1 MIGASGNPLHRN
13 QITIESLQITWYRIV
28 LDEAQWVKQKIYPLL
43 FHKHSLILFVIQ
55 SIIRN
60 PKANKTANI
69 QKLQAK
75 YMLCLTGTPFQNRL
89 QDVQSLISLFKI
101 WPWNQDWIWR
111 QHLIPGMSIGD
122 RHAIQTL
129 NHLMEEVCLRR
140 TKEVLLNLPKKVE
153 TAVLVRMGEP
163 WEGFSRELHEEFI
176 NSFGRLRMSG
186 EPWDLGEFF
195 RQLLMIQQYCNH
207 PVFAREVIPN
217 RHPWSWRDSAKVV
230 HLVEHVRNFLN
241 GGRGIARPKAVIF
254 SSYVQFL
261 EMWVYSSLAP
271 SAQFHD
277 ETDEWIVLTKNCE
290 GTRLNDINSTML
302 VGTMPLSKRDE
313 NLGQFRSD
321 PECNVLIGSIKA
333 AGVGIDLRCAQNV
346 YLMVCW
352 FYSWF

>member
-1 MIGASGNPLHRN
+1 
-13 QITIESLQITWYRIV
+13 
-28 LDEAQWVKQKIYPLL
+28 
-43 FHKHSLILFVIQ
+43 
-55 SIIRN
+55 
-60 PKANKTANI
+60 
-69 QKLQAK
+69 
-75 YMLCLTGTPFQNRL
+75 MLCLTGTPFQNRL

-195 RQLLMIQQYCNH
+195 RQLTMIQQYCNH

-217 RHPWSWRDSAKVV
+217 RHPWSWQDSAKVV

-261 EMWVYSSLAP
+261 EM
-271 SAQFHD
+271 
-277 ETDEWIVLTKNCE
+277 
-290 GTRLNDINSTML
+290 
-302 VGTMPLSKRDE
+302 
-313 NLGQFRSD
+313 
-321 PECNVLIGSIKA
+321 
-333 AGVGIDLRCAQNV
+333 
-346 YLMVCW
+346 
-352 FYSWF
+352 